1 MRHDKGMR
9 GFTTQLVRYLSTVA
23 DHRTDGDLLTGF
35 LTRKAEADFAEL
47 VRRHGPMVWGV
58 CRRALPDRSDAE
70 DAFQT
75 AFMVLV
81 QRGNRLVTFPS
92 IGPWLHRVAVW
103 TARNVRRRNAR
114 QLAKRVTLPEQLVS
128 RTANVD
134 LSLDLDAALLSL
146 PEKFRSSIILCH
158 LLGFSRADAAAQ
170 LGCAERTLSSW
181 LSRGLTQLRHKL
193 RGIDPMK
200 ALGIAAVAVPVGL
213 SDSVVRAAISLQTA
227 AVAASVLSSTISQLV
242 EGVIHMFW
250 VKKATAATVA
260 LFAVFAF
267 GVGIGVSTH
276 QLSPASGGEDKV
288 AVPQAVANAGP
299 FVEEDIDA
307 KIAELNRKIA
317 ELDTVIRVSEIDSPS
332 AKLEKL
338 KSELK
343 VLQVL
348 KAQRAQVKSQPPAEQ
363 DIDATIAELEKR
375 IAVAPNQLDL
385 LTLQALKAQKAK
397 KIQAVQASRALKD
410 LKDKLDSQEVQ
421 IDGNVNEMTLGELL
435 TLLSKKYD
443 ITFVIAEEAFK
454 TEKIT
459 NIKEMKPIVASSKLK
474 GMKLGAFLDAV
485 LTSVG
490 ATFIV
495 RPDYIEITTFEKR
508 LEEKVTRVFLE
519 DSVIPLGY
527 YPPARTL
534 IVRGTS
540 SDRPE
545 DTDKKLEDL
554 KSQLLK
560 LQDDAQVQ
568 SRIAREKSEALNEQ
582 IRATTAAIAAL
593 QKQKEKEK
601 AGGAKDPTAI
611 KPTGA
616 YLQLT
621 IGTKDAMWPFQVTE
635 FGSDGKSI
643 GTIAFTNAEVFGRYL
658 ARTMKDTTGPKELRI
673 TARADMPSNVLV
685 SAIEMCKAAGFKDIV
700 VANKAESGDKLAD
713 LFVDQQKKKALLEER
728 RALIREKL
736 RLQQFDEIK
745 RDPIFNELE
754 AAVTRA
760 RKTLMDAEAVFA
772 PDSPQLVKVRGNL
785 KAAEDKRDQYHNEAR
800 ARAESFLKDELLKL
814 EEFIELQEQQ
824 RKLEDQRKQKD
835 PLKP

>member
-1 MRHDKGMR
+1 MR

-23 DHRTDGDLLTGF
+23 NHRTDGDLLAGF

-114 QLAKRVTLPEQLVS
+114 QLAKRVTLPEQLTS

-146 PEKFRSSIILCH
+146 PEKFRSSIVLCH

-288 AVPQAVANAGP
+288 AGPQPVANAEYAADP
-299 FVEEDIDA
+299 
-307 KIAELNRKIA
+307 
-317 ELDTVIRVSEIDSPS
+317 
-332 AKLEKL
+332 
-338 KSELK
+338 
-343 VLQVL
+343 
-348 KAQRAQVKSQPPAEQ
+348 

-410 LKDKLDSQEVQ
+410 LKDKLESQEVQ
-421 IDGNVNEMTLGELL
+421 IDENVNEMTLGELL

-443 ITFVIAEEAFK
+443 ITFVIMEEAFK
-454 TEKIT
+454 AEKIT
-459 NIKEMKPIVASSKLK
+459 NIKEKKLQVGSTMKKLN
-474 GMKLGAFLDAV
+474 GLKLNVFLDLI

-508 LEEKVTRVFLE
+508 LEEKVTRVFPE
-519 DSVIPLGY
+519 DAVSPLGY
-527 YPPARTL
+527 YPPAQAL
-534 IVRGTS
+534 VIRGAS
-540 SDRPE
+540 RDHPE
-545 DTDKKLEDL
+545 DTDKRLEDL
-554 KSQLLK
+554 KVQLAK
-560 LQDDAQVQ
+560 AQAEAERAQAEALVAQ
-568 SRIAREKSEALNEQ
+568 AQYARKSEALKER
-582 IRATTAAIAAL
+582 ILVIKTSIVML
-593 QKQKEKEK
+593 QNEKEK
-601 AGGAKDPTAI
+601 QKTPDAKGPTAG
-611 KPTGA
+611 KASGA

-658 ARTMKDTTGPKELRI
+658 ARTMKDATGPKELRI
-673 TARADMPSNVLV
+673 TARADMPYDLLISTV
-685 SAIEMCKAAGFKDIV
+685 EMCKAAGFKDV
-700 VANKAESGDKLAD
+700 VIARKENNGTVAD
-713 LFVDQQKKKALLEER
+713 SVSDRQKEKALLEER
-728 RALIREKL
+728 RALVEQL
-736 RLQQFDEIK
+736 RLQTLEEIK

-760 RKTLMDAEAVFA
+760 RKALMDAEAVFL
-772 PDSPQLVKVRGNL
+772 PDSPQLLKIRRDL
-785 KAAEDKRDQYHNEAR
+785 KAAEEKRDQYHSEAR
-800 ARAESFLKDELLKL
+800 ARAESLLKDEPLKL
-814 EEFIELQEQQ
+814 KELIELQKLQ
-824 RKLEDQRKQKD
+824 RKLEDQRKQKEGNA